1 MNCSKYPLIGVKPNL
16 MIHLMVQNNKSFA
29 YQSTFY
35 SGLLLRIC
43 SIVLHIDK
51 CWSWAEQIFPSNIYL
66 IQRRRSFAER
76 SVFYW
81 WKYLLIL
88 KIVIK
93 VLIDWCQAKF
103 NGWLDGLKQQIIR
116 IPTYFLFRVVIEN
129 SQHSCEQW

>member
-16 MIHLMVQNNKSFA
+16 MIHSMVRNNKSFA

-66 IQRRRSFAER
+66 IQRWRSFAER

-116 IPTYFLFRVVIEN
+116 IPKYFLFRVVIEN
-129 SQHSCEQW
+129 LQHSCAQW